1 MDRLETTSYG
11 GILEVQGQIENAL
24 KYDLQVIVYAWSKKG
39 LYNANPIQIPGVQ
52 FHTFARKKIKIY
64 LTKRIPY
71 IISSRRSKVAEHK
84 SAVQRGMVLIN
95 GPHCSGIYHPKN
107 AILRLHNPESI
118 YYKSLAV
125 RSNGMRSLY
134 LRWESRRLREW
145 EKKLAKEW
153 NGEVWSLTSTDSDYW
168 NQMSP
173 LSKSKVVGPMK
184 TFIFNI
190 PQSKPNK
197 KILLVPGKFSVIE
210 NENAALISLNSQDWE
225 IIWAGH
231 GASSNL
237 KIKGASRVKYIDSPN
252 DEYISKLF
260 SDAQAVL
267 VHADHK
273 LGIKIK
279 LIQALYQARFIIAH
293 ENALFDIPFC
303 SSDGIFIYDDI
314 DTFLEALKLAEKAS
328 WNSLRATEILE
339 SRKKLLSKIHG
350 SIEFIEI

>member
-1 MDRLETTSYG
+1 
-11 GILEVQGQIENAL
+11 
-24 KYDLQVIVYAWSKKG
+24 
-39 LYNANPIQIPGVQ
+39 
-52 FHTFARKKIKIY
+52 
-64 LTKRIPY
+64 
-71 IISSRRSKVAEHK
+71 
-84 SAVQRGMVLIN
+84 
-95 GPHCSGIYHPKN
+95 
-107 AILRLHNPESI
+107 
-118 YYKSLAV
+118 
-125 RSNGMRSLY
+125 MRSLY

-153 NGEVWSLTSTDSDYW
+153 NGQVWSLTSTDSDYW

-267 VHADHK
+267 VHADHN

-293 ENALFDIPFC
+293 ENALFEIPSC
-303 SSDGIFIYDDI
+303 SSDGIFIYHDI
-314 DTFLEALKLAEKAS
+314 DTFLEALKLAEKAN

-339 SRKKLLSKIHG
+339 SRKKLLSKIQG
-350 SIEFIEI
+350 SIEFIEV